1 MKQTYIVALEIGS
14 SKIKGAVGTIDESG
28 VLTVQSVEEE
38 PIVDCVRYGIIS
50 NAGDVAYHANQVI
63 DRLEARMG
71 GRSIQSVYVALGG
84 RSLRSD
90 AREVERQLPGEM
102 EITRD
107 MIEQLM
113 VETSESSMPQREK
126 LDVVPREFY
135 VGKTRVAKPIGT
147 LGSSVRMLG
156 NLITCR
162 PQLKRNLIHL
172 LEEKLDLNIAGWE
185 VRQLAE
191 ADLVLTPEDR
201 RLGCLLVDCGA
212 ETTTVSI
219 YTGGTLRYLAT
230 LPLGSRNITRDISAL
245 NILEERAE
253 EIKRHLGNARYSSA
267 SATQDNDGIDVAAV
281 NKHVVARAGEI
292 IANINNQLT
301 LAGVK
306 AEELPAGIILVGQA
320 SRLAGFSER
329 LAEAIPH
336 MKVRLG
342 NPMRREVV
350 IANPRISL
358 ADSVDV
364 ISILYAATRHPME
377 CTLAPEPVAVPEP
390 QPVPETTDKHDPEPK
405 QEPEPETGT
414 KGKGPNFF
422 ERMAERI
429 NKLLEERDE
438 DDEDDDMREDD

>member
-38 PIVDCVRYGIIS
+38 PIVDCVRYGVIS
-50 NAGDVAYHANQVI
+50 NAGDVAHHANQVI
-63 DRLEARMG
+63 DRLEAHLG

-107 MIEQLM
+107 MIEQMM
-113 VETSESSMPQREK
+113 VETSETSMPQREK

-147 LGSSVRMLG
+147 LGSSVRMLS

-191 ADLVLTPEDR
+191 ADLVLTPEER
-201 RLGCLLVDCGA
+201 RLGCMLVDCGA

-219 YTGGTLRYLAT
+219 YTGGSLRYLAT

-267 SATQDNDGIDVAAV
+267 SATQDTDGIDVAAV

-329 LAEAIPH
+329 LAEATS

-342 NPMRREVV
+342 NPMRRDVV

-358 ADSVDV
+358 VDSVDV
-364 ISILYAATRHPME
+364 ISVLYAATRHPME
-377 CTLAPEPVAVPEP
+377 CVIEPEPVVQPQIKTEPEP
-390 QPVPETTDKHDPEPK
+390 QPVVAAQEEKPVEKPSTPTTKK
-405 QEPEPETGT
+405 S
-414 KGKGPNFF
+414 NFF
-422 ERMAERI
+422 VNIAERI
-429 NKLLEERDE
+429 SNLLEERDDD
-438 DDEDDDMREDD
+438 DDEDDLREDD

>member
-38 PIVDCVRYGIIS
+38 PIVDCVRYGVIS
-50 NAGDVAYHANQVI
+50 NAGDVAHHANQVI
-63 DRLEARMG
+63 DRLEAHLG

-90 AREVERQLPGEM
+90 SREVERQLPGEM

-107 MIEQLM
+107 MIEQMM
-113 VETSESSMPQREK
+113 VETSETSMPQREK

-147 LGSSVRMLG
+147 LGSSVRMLS

-191 ADLVLTPEDR
+191 ADLVLTPEER
-201 RLGCLLVDCGA
+201 RLGCMLVDCGA

-219 YTGGTLRYLAT
+219 YTGGSLRYLAT

-267 SATQDNDGIDVAAV
+267 SATQDTDGIDVAAV

-320 SRLAGFSER
+320 ARLAGFSER
-329 LAEAIPH
+329 LAEATS

-342 NPMRREVV
+342 NPTRRDVV

-358 ADSVDV
+358 VDSVDV
-364 ISILYAATRHPME
+364 ISVLYAATRHPME
-377 CTLAPEPVAVPEP
+377 CVIEPEPVVQPQVKTEPEP
-390 QPVPETTDKHDPEPK
+390 QPVVAAQEEKPVEKPSTPTTKK
-405 QEPEPETGT
+405 S
-414 KGKGPNFF
+414 NFF
-422 ERMAERI
+422 VNIAERI
-429 NKLLEERDE
+429 SNLLEERDDD
-438 DDEDDDMREDD
+438 DDEDDLREDD

>member
-38 PIVDCVRYGIIS
+38 PIVDCVRYGVIS
-50 NAGDVAYHANQVI
+50 NAGDVAHHANQVI
-63 DRLEARMG
+63 DRLEAHLG

-107 MIEQLM
+107 MIEQMM

-147 LGSSVRMLG
+147 LGSSVRMLS

-191 ADLVLTPEDR
+191 ADLVLTPEER
-201 RLGCLLVDCGA
+201 RLGCMLVDCGA

-219 YTGGTLRYLAT
+219 YTGGSLRYLAT

-267 SATQDNDGIDVAAV
+267 SATQDTDGIDVAAV

-329 LAEAIPH
+329 LAEATS

-342 NPMRREVV
+342 NPMRRDVV

-358 ADSVDV
+358 VDSVDV
-364 ISILYAATRHPME
+364 ISVLYAATRHPME
-377 CTLAPEPVAVPEP
+377 CVIEPEPVVQPQIKTEPEP
-390 QPVPETTDKHDPEPK
+390 QPVVAAQEEKPVEKPSTPTTKK
-405 QEPEPETGT
+405 S
-414 KGKGPNFF
+414 NFF
-422 ERMAERI
+422 VNIAERI
-429 NKLLEERDE
+429 SNLLEERDDD
-438 DDEDDDMREDD
+438 DDEDDLREDD